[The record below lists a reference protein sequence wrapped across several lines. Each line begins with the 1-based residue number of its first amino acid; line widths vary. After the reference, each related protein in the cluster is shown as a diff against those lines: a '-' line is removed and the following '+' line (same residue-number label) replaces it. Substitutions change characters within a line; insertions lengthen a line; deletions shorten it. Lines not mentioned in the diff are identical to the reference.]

1 MVSRWLKQAE
11 HTPNFYTFCS
21 GQSTPSLASP
31 KLRLWYWHKNTFR
44 KEPNIR
50 EVLWKKKCQ
59 REWSSF
65 RNLHDFS
72 RKRRRPLPAC
82 IHIYWK
88 LWGLNENFRKTPKQS
103 PLPSF
108 SVTALLKIITVV
120 FFFLITAKCFLF
132 TRATFLK
139 DPLFKRKRKKKETV
153 TLVIRYVGRI

>member
-1 MVSRWLKQAE
+1 MLKNKEIVQWSHADWSKQS
-11 HTPNFYTFCS
+11 TRLIFYTFCS

-120 FFFLITAKCFLF
+120 FFSNYCQMFSFHSSDISQ
-132 TRATFLK
+132 R
-139 DPLFKRKRKKKETV
+139 P
-153 TLVIRYVGRI
+153 II